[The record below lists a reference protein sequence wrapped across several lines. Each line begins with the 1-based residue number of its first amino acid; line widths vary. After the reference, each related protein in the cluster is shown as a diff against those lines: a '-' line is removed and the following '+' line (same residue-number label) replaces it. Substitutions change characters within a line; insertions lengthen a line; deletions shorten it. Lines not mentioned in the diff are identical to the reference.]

1 MQPLKF
7 FLRKVPGL
15 PGNGIP
21 PKLSF
26 KEENTE
32 TDSPRWRTARV
43 FNKNDVKLNSES
55 ESFIVIVPTQ
65 QQSKYMQNT
74 KHKT

>member
-32 TDSPRWRTARV
+32 TDSPRTTRV
-43 FNKNDVKLNSES
+43 FNKNDVKFNS
-55 ESFIVIVPTQ
+55 SFIVIVPTQ
-65 QQSKYMQNT
+65 QQPKYMQNT